1 MLIFEITLSTMKRI
15 FPVIVL
21 WTLSMAA
28 SAQQALGPG
37 SGLVSPEINPDH
49 SVTFRY
55 QNPKAKVVQ
64 VTGDFL
70 PTRPVE
76 IDFGGRKLVYDAP
89 GVVDMQ
95 EGQDGIWTYTSTPLE
110 GELYSYSFV
119 VDGKKA
125 MDPSNVHQ
133 NRDVA
138 TWTNI
143 FILSAQPGD
152 KGWYYGV
159 HTVPHGTI
167 SHVWY
172 DSPTLSSQRRMTI
185 YTPAGYEGSA
195 QHYPVLYLLHGSG
208 GDEDAWSDL
217 GRTAQIMDNLIA
229 EGKAKPMIVVMPNG
243 VWFNQAAPGAAVD
256 NFQPTM
262 ANSRSQSTIEIE
274 DSFPDVMRFV
284 EKHYRVAKGYANTA
298 VAGLSM
304 GGRQSCMLSL
314 HYPETF
320 GYVGLFSG
328 VGAIEGNEQAFAKVF
343 AYEPKLYYLACGK
356 ADGVMANSKRLK
368 EWLDFQGFPST
379 LYESEG
385 GHIWR
390 NWRDYL
396 TRFAQLLFRPAAESA
411 PRPAR
416 QMGTRVIDEED

>member
-1 MLIFEITLSTMKRI
+1 MKRL
-15 FPVIVL
+15 FL
-21 WTLSMAA
+21 AATLLAFAAAA

-37 SGLVSPEINPDH
+37 TGIVSPEIHPDN

-70 PTRPVE
+70 PAQNVE
-76 IDFGGRKLVYDAP
+76 VEFNGQKIQYSAP
-89 GVVDMQ
+89 GVENLK
-95 EGQDGIWTYTSTPLE
+95 EGPGGVWEFTSAPLE
-110 GELYSYSFV
+110 GELYSYSFI
-119 VDGKKA
+119 VDGKKV

-143 FILSAQPGD
+143 FTISARPGD
-152 KGWYYGV
+152 AGWYYEV
-159 HTVPHGTI
+159 HDVPHGSV

-172 DSPTLSSQRRMTI
+172 DSPTLNSQRRMTI
-185 YTPAGYEGSA
+185 YTPAGYESST
-195 QHYPVLYLLHGSG
+195 QRYPVLYLLHGSG
-208 GDEDAWSDL
+208 GDEDAWADL

-243 VWFNQAAPGAAVD
+243 VWFNHAAPGAAVN

-262 ANSRSQSTIEIE
+262 ANSRSQSTVEIE
-274 DSFPDVMRFV
+274 DSFPDVMTFV
-284 EKHYRVAKGYANTA
+284 EKHYRVAKGYSNTA

-314 HYPETF
+314 RYPDTF

-328 VGAIEGNEQAFAKVF
+328 VGTIEGNEEAFAKVF
-343 AYEPKLYYLACGK
+343 AYQPKLYWIACGK
-356 ADGVMANSKRLK
+356 ADGVMVNSRRLK
-368 EWLDFQGFPST
+368 EWCDFQGFPVT

-390 NWRDYL
+390 NWRVYL
-396 TRFAQLLFRPAAESA
+396 TLFAQKLFKEKSKAVKPVRFSSSSSY
-411 PRPAR
+411 
-416 QMGTRVIDEED
+416 VDD